1 MRQPDKVFLS
11 ERLETDG
18 LPTDA
23 VVTSVCGE
31 HIPGGNFD
39 WLGRLCLTHSEID
52 CFDQLES
59 PRRKR
64 QWLFGRL
71 AAKDAVRMWM
81 KQQYGIEF
89 LHPLTFAILNDELG
103 CPLVQML
110 FDLPAPPFI
119 TISHA
124 GDRSFAA
131 AAAGPIGIDAEPNDR
146 LVEEIL
152 PHFAQP
158 AEQQILAAFEDQSN
172 AALRLWCA
180 KEAVGKVRGTGLGG
194 APKNFELIDFEA
206 DGRLLVHH
214 HPSAD
219 RYVVTSKLVDGI
231 LLAYV
236 CSPLDEVAL
245 VTPTDA
251 REYSQESQS

>member
-1 MRQPDKVFLS
+1 M
-11 ERLETDG
+11 
-18 LPTDA
+18 
-23 VVTSVCGE
+23 TSVCGE

-52 CFDQLES
+52 CFDRLES

-110 FDLPAPPFI
+110 FDLPTPPFI

-124 GDRSFAA
+124 DDRSFAA
-131 AAAGPIGIDAEPNDR
+131 AAASPIGIDAEPNDR
-146 LVEEIL
+146 SVEEIL
-152 PHFAQP
+152 SAFC
-158 AEQQILAAFEDQSN
+158 AACGTTDPRSARRSN
-172 AALRLWCA
+172 PMQHSGC
-180 KEAVGKVRGTGLGG
+180 G
-194 APKNFELIDFEA
+194 APKKPLGRSGGPASVGRKDFELIDFEA
-206 DGRLLVHH
+206 DGQLLVHH

-219 RYVVTSKLVDGI
+219 RYVVTSMLVDGI

-245 VTPTDA
+245 VEATDA
-251 REYSQESQS
+251 REYSQDSQS